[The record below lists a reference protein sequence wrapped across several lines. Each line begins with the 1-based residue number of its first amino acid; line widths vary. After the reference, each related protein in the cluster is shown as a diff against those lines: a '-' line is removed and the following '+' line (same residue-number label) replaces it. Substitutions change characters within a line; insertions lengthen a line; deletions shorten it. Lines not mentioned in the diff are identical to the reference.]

1 MKKVWRSLLKIT
13 FQKSFAKSIDSVHFH
28 DYLIGRY
35 LQKGVQTMNKT
46 ELHAYGSELTAA
58 VISEINI
65 YDFTADEA
73 FDEIYHQHHNK
84 EYLIEAFEYT
94 MDIFSEDD
102 VTFVKE
108 QYPATVKALN
118 NLLPIIPEN
127 VINSYDMEYL
137 M

>member
-1 MKKVWRSLLKIT
+1 
-13 FQKSFAKSIDSVHFH
+13 
-28 DYLIGRY
+28 
-35 LQKGVQTMNKT
+35 MNKT

-73 FDEIYHQHHNK
+73 FDEIYHQNYCE
-84 EYLIEAFEYT
+84 EYLTESFEYL

-118 NLLPIIPEN
+118 HLLPIIPEN

>member
-1 MKKVWRSLLKIT
+1 
-13 FQKSFAKSIDSVHFH
+13 
-28 DYLIGRY
+28 
-35 LQKGVQTMNKT
+35 MNKT

-73 FDEIYHQHHNK
+73 FDEIHHQLYCE
-84 EYLIEAFEYT
+84 EYLIESFESI

-118 NLLPIIPEN
+118 HLLPIMPEF
-127 VINSYDMEYL
+127 VINKYDMEYL

>member
-1 MKKVWRSLLKIT
+1 
-13 FQKSFAKSIDSVHFH
+13 
-28 DYLIGRY
+28 
-35 LQKGVQTMNKT
+35 MNKT

-65 YDFTADEA
+65 YDFTADEQ
-73 FDEIYHQHHNK
+73 FDEIYHQNYCE
-84 EYLIEAFEYT
+84 EYLTESFEYL

-102 VTFVKE
+102 VAFVKE
-108 QYPATVKALN
+108 QYPATIKALN

>member
-1 MKKVWRSLLKIT
+1 
-13 FQKSFAKSIDSVHFH
+13 
-28 DYLIGRY
+28 
-35 LQKGVQTMNKT
+35 MNKT
-46 ELHAYGSELTAA
+46 EMHAYGSELAAA

-73 FDEIYHQHHNK
+73 FDEIYHQNHDK

-102 VTFVKE
+102 VAFVKE
-108 QYPATVKALN
+108 QYPATIKALN

-127 VINSYDMEYL
+127 MINRYDMEYL